1 MISYFVSFVVLYLP
15 DIDAYKPLMAQI
27 ILWLSFSIPY
37 SQLLFSINFQIFT
50 SYFKHIWNV
59 LSLEGIKNH
68 IKYDFEQQRC
78 RKFGIIIKYCAI
90 AFFTILYGIVLIV
103 EMIEDYE
110 TATYSSIIGMI
121 CVIPLIYGFLKVL
134 FNSIVC
140 LFKKSLDSQDEVDIN
155 DSSNSIKEALNEDPS
170 EVSTITNENN
180 QSNNDNQEIKQSL
193 IDPCGIMN
201 QIDYFR
207 FFEDTQVNYFASIF
221 RKRRFT
227 LKMIPALLIFGCV
240 IGYIACEA
248 RLAIERNLTTKHTK
262 SILMIAARIA
272 FYVFSLPFLMIF
284 NFSILIFEF
293 KKLKEKHSYIFK
305 MFLFTVC
312 GYIIMIISCLVVI
325 TLFYTRFDAYLRND
339 LHVTYQ
345 NNYTDVNMSE
355 PASICTTTYY
365 GLNLIQYAGLA
376 ALGQK
381 RDDELSQEIIK
392 YMFDGEEK

>member
-1 MISYFVSFVVLYLP
+1 MFVASYLSFVIFFSSSVQLMISYFVSFVVLYLP

-68 IKYDFEQQRC
+68 IKYDFEQKRC

-180 QSNNDNQEIKQSL
+180 QSNNDNQEIKQ
-193 IDPCGIMN
+193 
-201 QIDYFR
+201 
-207 FFEDTQVNYFASIF
+207 
-221 RKRRFT
+221 
-227 LKMIPALLIFGCV
+227 
-240 IGYIACEA
+240 
-248 RLAIERNLTTKHTK
+248 
-262 SILMIAARIA
+262 
-272 FYVFSLPFLMIF
+272 
-284 NFSILIFEF
+284 
-293 KKLKEKHSYIFK
+293 
-305 MFLFTVC
+305 
-312 GYIIMIISCLVVI
+312 
-325 TLFYTRFDAYLRND
+325 
-339 LHVTYQ
+339 
-345 NNYTDVNMSE
+345 
-355 PASICTTTYY
+355 
-365 GLNLIQYAGLA
+365 
-376 ALGQK
+376 
-381 RDDELSQEIIK
+381 
-392 YMFDGEEK
+392 